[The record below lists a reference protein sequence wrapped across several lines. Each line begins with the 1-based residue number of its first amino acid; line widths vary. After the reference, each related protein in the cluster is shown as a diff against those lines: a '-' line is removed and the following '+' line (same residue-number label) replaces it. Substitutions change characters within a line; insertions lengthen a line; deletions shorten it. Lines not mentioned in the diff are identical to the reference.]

1 MACALGSLGWI
12 SHSSAWAGL
21 VSEGRPDM
29 VRSICAKVMRA
40 SYGSRRGS
48 RMIESGQAWPRIA
61 SLAVAERSL
70 GQNTSLTWD
79 LGLGR
84 VWP

>member
-1 MACALGSLGWI
+1 MACALGLLGWI
-12 SHSSAWAGL
+12 SHSLAWAGL

-48 RMIESGQAWPRIA
+48 RMIEEWSGVTTN
-61 SLAVAERSL
+61 SKL
-70 GQNTSLTWD
+70 GCS
-79 LGLGR
+79 
-84 VWP
+84 